1 MERSGIAPYDL
12 IARDFRA
19 LDLEETLRTTW
30 DVERVILM
38 QSVQGHAHE
47 GHGLFSGIKYPNTTI
62 DDISRALRLDP
73 TWVRLE
79 RERLINGIEQYV
91 SCVLNGEQSP
101 PLEDDEGQALL
112 GSAMFRNLDVP
123 GSEVLRGLY
132 LGGLRDDPRIRSE
145 TETVYNLRIGGGKC
159 YLVNTEVMNQLGL
172 DGDVL
177 AHGSHADMLEYYT
190 DCGLIRSEEGPDGD
204 KVAYMYIRHRRGA
217 GASDDAAIVAAGILY
232 GLAAAIGV
240 FLADAIDT
248 LEKHVPVFA
257 DRDQKLAD
265 RIKASYARLSVSD
278 SEIRHLV
285 FLSAMPE
292 RSQIDVPDSSLRHLL
307 LIDRKHDV
315 TAVESHLL
323 FVQGKHCPSIRIG
336 HEETSSDQFYDY
348 LSGRVRES
356 PGPL

>member
-1 MERSGIAPYDL
+1 M
-12 IARDFRA
+12 
-19 LDLEETLRTTW
+19 
-30 DVERVILM
+30 
-38 QSVQGHAHE
+38 
-47 GHGLFSGIKYPNTTI
+47 
-62 DDISRALRLDP
+62 
-73 TWVRLE
+73 
-79 RERLINGIEQYV
+79 
-91 SCVLNGEQSP
+91 
-101 PLEDDEGQALL
+101 
-112 GSAMFRNLDVP
+112 
-123 GSEVLRGLY
+123 
-132 LGGLRDDPRIRSE
+132 
-145 TETVYNLRIGGGKC
+145 
-159 YLVNTEVMNQLGL
+159 

-265 RIKASYARLSVSD
+265 RIKASYAKLSVPD
-278 SEIRHLV
+278 SEIRHLA